1 MIPDNV
7 ALPLL
12 QFLLRSLIVQDFCT
26 FCCTEN
32 IRDVYGDESTEME
45 TFSDTILQLEEEEEG
60 FIIDPN
66 NKPLEDESGDD
77 NLIDT

>member
-1 MIPDNV
+1 
-7 ALPLL
+7 
-12 QFLLRSLIVQDFCT
+12 
-26 FCCTEN
+26 
-32 IRDVYGDESTEME
+32 ME

-66 NKPLEDESGDD
+66 NKPLEDEGGDD